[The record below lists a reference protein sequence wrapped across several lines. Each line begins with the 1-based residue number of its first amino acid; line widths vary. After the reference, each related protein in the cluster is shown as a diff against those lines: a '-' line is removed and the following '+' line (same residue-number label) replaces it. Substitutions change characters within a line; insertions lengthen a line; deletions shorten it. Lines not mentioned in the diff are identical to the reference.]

1 MGEDS
6 YRHGAARAARFIW
19 AMTGKRHLAGP
30 RPPPSSRSLKP
41 TERTGEFVDAAN
53 LAQAALG
60 VSPDAWR
67 QSQGQGGDSALAAS
81 RTRPN

>member
-1 MGEDS
+1 MGEDR

-30 RPPPSSRSLKP
+30 RPPPSSRSLEP
-41 TERTGEFVDAAN
+41 TERKGEFVDAAN
-53 LAQAALG
+53 LARTALG

-67 QSQGQGGDSALAAS
+67 QSQGQGDAALAAS